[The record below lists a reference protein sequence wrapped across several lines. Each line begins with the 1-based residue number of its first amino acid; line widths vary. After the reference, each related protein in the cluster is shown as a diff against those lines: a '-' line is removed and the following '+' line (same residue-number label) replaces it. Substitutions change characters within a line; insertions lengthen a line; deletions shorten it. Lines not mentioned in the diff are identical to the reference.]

1 MIWDVSL
8 KSVTCIECIR
18 VADITHE
25 SVYKAGKST
34 KLYL

>member
-1 MIWDVSL
+1 MLAL

-18 VADITHE
+18 LADITHE
-25 SVYKAGKST
+25 YVYKTGKST